1 MENNLNIVKS
11 EFKELPNN
19 IEAEQSVIGSILV
32 TNEIFDEISTIISS
46 INFYDPMHQKIY
58 NAIESLIYKGML
70 ANPITLKN
78 YFEDEKDDL
87 DVPEYLVKITKFS
100 TSIRQAIEYSKIIY
114 DMFVRR
120 ELIKISEQTIDNAK
134 ITDLDSSGQNIIENS
149 ERLLF
154 DLAEKGSFN
163 SSLIKFDDAMKQ
175 TIEMA
180 SAAYKNEGGIVGVPT
195 GLRDLDDKLGGL
207 HQSDLIIIAGRPSMG
222 KTSLATN
229 IAFNAAKHIQDNQ
242 KKSSVAFFSLEM
254 SSEQLSTRIL
264 SEQARIGSNDIRRGR
279 ISDEQF
285 DQFLETS
292 KNIAELPLFIDET
305 PAISIAAMSNRARR
319 IKRLHGLDMI
329 VVDYIQLMR
338 GTTYNK
344 DGRVQEISQIT
355 QGLKAIAKELG
366 VPVVALSQLSRQ
378 VEQRD
383 DHKPQLA
390 DLRESGSIEQDA
402 DVVMFVYREG
412 YYLQR
417 KEPREATVEHAEW
430 QAKMN
435 EVAHLAE
442 IIIGKQRHGPIGK
455 VTLEFEKD
463 LQNLKILKLIKFKY
477 KTLMLTSLYE
487 NTILKNP
494 KFIILILFITLISFG
509 YYSKD
514 FRLDASSETLLI
526 EDDPDLEYLRE
537 ITNRYGSKEFLVLT
551 YTPNEGMISN
561 TSINNLL
568 SLKYKIQSL
577 DWVHSVITLL
587 DIPLLNNTDAPLQE
601 RLKGFKTLKDEDV
614 DKNRGFKEILESP
627 VFRNFVISESGK
639 TSGIIVNIKQN
650 PILEDIENRSKKE
663 IDEHRDKIKK
673 QNHKNILEIRDVI
686 KSYDDVGKIYLG
698 GIPMIADDMMTF
710 IKSDI
715 IVFGLGVLLFIIAT
729 LWFVFKK

>member
-1 MENNLNIVKS
+1 MENNLSIVKDK
-11 EFKELPNN
+11 FKELPNN

-87 DVPEYLVKITKFS
+87 NIPEYLVKITKFS
-100 TSIRQAIEYSKIIY
+100 TSVRQAIEYSKIIY

-120 ELIKISEQTIDNAK
+120 ELIKISEQTIDSAK
-134 ITDLDSSGQNIIENS
+134 VNDLDSNGQNIIENS

-163 SSLIKFDDAMKQ
+163 SSLVKFDAAMKQ

-195 GLRDLDDKLGGL
+195 GLKDLDDKLGGL

-229 IAFNAAKHIQDNQ
+229 IAFNAAKNIQDTS

-264 SEQARIGSNDIRRGR
+264 SEQARIASNDIRRGR
-279 ISDEQF
+279 ITDDQF

-319 IKRLHGLDMI
+319 IKRLHGLDMV

-412 YYLQR
+412 YYLSR

-442 IIIGKQRHGPIGK
+442 ILIGKQRHGPIGK
-455 VTLEFEKD
+455 VTLEFEERFT
-463 LQNLKILKLIKFKY
+463 KFKD
-477 KTLMLTSLYE
+477 TQ
-487 NTILKNP
+487 
-494 KFIILILFITLISFG
+494 
-509 YYSKD
+509 
-514 FRLDASSETLLI
+514 
-526 EDDPDLEYLRE
+526 
-537 ITNRYGSKEFLVLT
+537 
-551 YTPNEGMISN
+551 
-561 TSINNLL
+561 IN
-568 SLKYKIQSL
+568 
-577 DWVHSVITLL
+577 
-587 DIPLLNNTDAPLQE
+587 
-601 RLKGFKTLKDEDV
+601 
-614 DKNRGFKEILESP
+614 
-627 VFRNFVISESGK
+627 
-639 TSGIIVNIKQN
+639 
-650 PILEDIENRSKKE
+650 
-663 IDEHRDKIKK
+663 
-673 QNHKNILEIRDVI
+673 
-686 KSYDDVGKIYLG
+686 
-698 GIPMIADDMMTF
+698 
-710 IKSDI
+710 
-715 IVFGLGVLLFIIAT
+715 
-729 LWFVFKK
+729 

>member
-1 MENNLNIVKS
+1 MIY
-11 EFKELPNN
+11 
-19 IEAEQSVIGSILV
+19 
-32 TNEIFDEISTIISS
+32 FDEISTIISS

-58 NAIESLIYKGML
+58 EAIESLVYKGML

-87 DVPEYLVKITKFS
+87 NVPEYLVKITKFS
-100 TSIRQAIEYSKIIY
+100 TSVRQAVEYSKIIY

-120 ELIKISEQTIDNAK
+120 ELIKISEQTIDSAK
-134 ITDLDSSGQNIIENS
+134 LNELDTNGQTIIENS

-163 SSLIKFDDAMKQ
+163 SSLVKFDEAMKQ

-180 SAAYKNEGGIVGVPT
+180 SAAYKNEEGIVGVPT

-229 IAFNAAKHIQDNQ
+229 IAFNAAQKLQDSG
-242 KKSSVAFFSLEM
+242 KKSSIAFFSLEM
-254 SSEQLSTRIL
+254 SSEQLSTRII
-264 SEQARIGSNDIRRGR
+264 SEQARISSNDIRRGR

-285 DQFLETS
+285 DKFLETS
-292 KNIAELPLFIDET
+292 KNIAELPLYIDET

-319 IKRLHGLDMI
+319 IKRLFGLDMI

-338 GTTYNK
+338 GTTFNK

-355 QGLKAIAKELG
+355 QGLKAIAKELA

-412 YYLQR
+412 YYLSR

-435 EVAHLAE
+435 EVAHLAQ
-442 IIIGKQRHGPIGK
+442 IIIGKQRHGPIGN
-455 VTLEFEKD
+455 VTLEFEERFT
-463 LQNLKILKLIKFKY
+463 KFKD
-477 KTLMLTSLYE
+477 TQ
-487 NTILKNP
+487 
-494 KFIILILFITLISFG
+494 
-509 YYSKD
+509 
-514 FRLDASSETLLI
+514 
-526 EDDPDLEYLRE
+526 
-537 ITNRYGSKEFLVLT
+537 
-551 YTPNEGMISN
+551 
-561 TSINNLL
+561 IN
-568 SLKYKIQSL
+568 
-577 DWVHSVITLL
+577 
-587 DIPLLNNTDAPLQE
+587 
-601 RLKGFKTLKDEDV
+601 
-614 DKNRGFKEILESP
+614 
-627 VFRNFVISESGK
+627 
-639 TSGIIVNIKQN
+639 
-650 PILEDIENRSKKE
+650 
-663 IDEHRDKIKK
+663 
-673 QNHKNILEIRDVI
+673 
-686 KSYDDVGKIYLG
+686 
-698 GIPMIADDMMTF
+698 
-710 IKSDI
+710 
-715 IVFGLGVLLFIIAT
+715 
-729 LWFVFKK
+729 